1 MSDAT
6 PDLAFSQTIPDD
18 AVLSVDDVESGYGDL
33 QVLHGVSLFVKPDEI
48 VCIIGPNGAGKSTV
62 LKTMFGLLPAWSG
75 TVRAGGQ
82 DITERSPEQIVQTG
96 VGYVPQT
103 ENVFETLTVRE
114 NLLIGGVAREEAE
127 TVVAELRDRFS
138 LLDEKWTTKAADL
151 SGGQRQILALAR
163 ALVMEPDVLLVDEP
177 SAGLAP
183 SIVDDVLSELRRI
196 NELGTAILMIEQN
209 ARQGLSVADRGY
221 VMAQGTVQFVDD
233 ANAVLDNP
241 KIRELYLGG

>member
-82 DITERSPEQIVQTG
+82 DITELSPEQIVRTG